1 MVMENVLYNHLTLIL
16 CPAMDSGT
24 SCNFKMTFLLHH
36 EFTKTFPLEFVA
48 AYQLTN
54 LTRSHEVKF
63 DSGIQRFMSMRATEY
78 DHFRATPKT
87 SLYGLCSIVLPM
99 LAFGYLLKT
108 SRDAQEHKYRTGQ
121 VAYKDRRFKFI

>member
-1 MVMENVLYNHLTLIL
+1 MADKQYDVSAKEKRLVETYAKRRLALREEYIKQITNPHRHGAGEGGIL
-16 CPAMDSGT
+16 
-24 SCNFKMTFLLHH
+24 
-36 EFTKTFPLEFVA
+36 
-48 AYQLTN
+48 
-54 LTRSHEVKF
+54 F